1 MDMDGKFHIHGKPES
16 TGTTFVAIGNPSG
29 PSRSNKNISQ
39 NNTRNS
45 RTLFYTEF
53 RSSADNVFNNV
64 NVLFLVEKLHLN
76 LFCTRKANCV
86 VQRMKNTMILCTKI
100 VTFEILFLSTAG
112 FFVD

>member
-1 MDMDGKFHIHGKPES
+1 
-16 TGTTFVAIGNPSG
+16 
-29 PSRSNKNISQ
+29 
-39 NNTRNS
+39 
-45 RTLFYTEF
+45 
-53 RSSADNVFNNV
+53 
-64 NVLFLVEKLHLN
+64 LVEKLHLN